1 MLGLGE
7 DEGYGWQ
14 PVRLVAGWICLIF
27 RGKTAVAE
35 RFQLF
40 FVLAADLICI
50 FHVCR
55 DGSKSCFFPRDALFF
70 RMCKGIVEGEGA
82 AGDFIL
88 KNFPGKSFEFSVFR
102 DPMSGKIA
110 GSKAG
115 E

>member
-1 MLGLGE
+1 
-7 DEGYGWQ
+7 
-14 PVRLVAGWICLIF
+14 
-27 RGKTAVAE
+27 
-35 RFQLF
+35 
-40 FVLAADLICI
+40 
-50 FHVCR
+50 
-55 DGSKSCFFPRDALFF
+55 
-70 RMCKGIVEGEGA
+70 MCKGIVEGEGA